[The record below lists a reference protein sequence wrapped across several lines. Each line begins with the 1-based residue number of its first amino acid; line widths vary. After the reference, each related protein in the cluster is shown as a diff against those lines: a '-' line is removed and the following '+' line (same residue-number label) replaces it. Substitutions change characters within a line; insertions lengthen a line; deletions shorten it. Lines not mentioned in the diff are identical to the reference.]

1 MFVFVACITSF
12 ISYADF
18 NILLSVLRAVR
29 HRLRWTCCDLCAEVV
44 GSSVHQRFKAP
55 HTDKVQQLLRF
66 VWFPES
72 PGPHCGCSAD
82 ARGAGSRAASVALQ
96 LPAERPRPV
105 EHWGRLRIYL
115 RSARWVQTQVIAGL
129 CVGSG
134 VVCASKVKKT
144 LMIHP
149 SSSSC
154 TIFLSDTFICSVEQC
169 WLLLLLLFKPHPII

>member
-1 MFVFVACITSF
+1 MFVLVACITSF
-12 ISYADF
+12 ISYTDF
-18 NILLSVLRAVR
+18 NILLSILRAVR

-66 VWFPES
+66 VPKS
-72 PGPHCGCSAD
+72 PGPQRGCSAD
-82 ARGAGSRAASVALQ
+82 ARGARSWAASVALQ

-115 RSARWVQTQVIAGL
+115 RSARWVQTQVIADL
-129 CVGSG
+129 CEGSG

-144 LMIHP
+144 LMIQP
-149 SSSSC
+149 SSSSW
-154 TIFLSDTFICSVEQC
+154 TIFLSYTFICSDEQC
-169 WLLLLLLFKPHPII
+169 RLLLLLKLHPII